1 MALLTPSSVY
11 TESLGSLTLLI
22 FNITIGT
29 TSDTVSLGTSAA
41 VVDFWFEP
49 NAAIV
54 APYTSWSQTTG
65 LITIA
70 NSSGTGAATLF
81 VLVRQ

>member
-1 MALLTPSSVY
+1 MALLTPSSTY
-11 TESLGSLTLLI
+11 QESLGSLTLLI
-22 FNITIGT
+22 INITIGS

-41 VVDFWFEP
+41 VLDFWFEP

-54 APYTSWSQTTG
+54 APYTSWSATTG

-70 NSSGTGAATLF
+70 NSSGTGVGTLF
-81 VLVRQ
+81 VLLRD